1 MEKEH
6 WIQTVMNSTNGIS
19 AVMPSDDL
27 LANIQLKIKQ
37 QEKVAPTTVW
47 WIAASIT
54 VLVTLNVA
62 LLQKAKTRDNST
74 NSYLEHTLN
83 QSNQLY

>member
-1 MEKEH
+1 MEKDQ

-19 AVMPSDDL
+19 AVTPSDDL
-27 LANIQLKIKQ
+27 LARIQLKIKQ
-37 QEKVAPTTVW
+37 QEKVTPTTVW
-47 WIAASIT
+47 WIAASIA
-54 VLVTLNVA
+54 VLLTLNVA

-74 NSYLEHTLN
+74 SSYLEHTLN

>member
-6 WIQTVMNSTNGIS
+6 WIQTIMNSTNGIS

-62 LLQKAKTRDNST
+62 LLQKLKPETIPPT
-74 NSYLEHTLN
+74 VI
-83 QSNQLY
+83 

>member
-6 WIQTVMNSTNGIS
+6 WIQTVFNSTSGMTP
-19 AVMPSDDL
+19 VMPSDDL

-37 QEKVAPTTVW
+37 KERVAPTTIW
-47 WIAASIT
+47 WIAASIA
-54 VLVTLNVA
+54 VLLTLNVA
-62 LLQKAKTRDNST
+62 LLQKVKTRDNST
-74 NSYLEHTLN
+74 SSYLEHTLN

>member
-1 MEKEH
+1 MEKDQ
-6 WIQTVMNSTNGIS
+6 WIQTVLNSTNGIS

-27 LANIQLKIKQ
+27 LAKIQLKIKQ

-47 WIAASIT
+47 WIAASIA

-62 LLQKAKTRDNST
+62 LLQKAKTKDNST
-74 NSYLEHTLN
+74 SSYLEHTLN

>member
-6 WIQTVMNSTNGIS
+6 WIQTVFNSTSGMTP
-19 AVMPSDDL
+19 VMPGDDL

-37 QEKVAPTTVW
+37 KERVAPTTIW
-47 WIAASIT
+47 WIAASMV
-54 VLVTLNVA
+54 VLLTINVTLLHKV
-62 LLQKAKTRDNST
+62 KTRDNST
-74 NSYLEHTLN
+74 SSYLEHTLN

>member
-6 WIQTVMNSTNGIS
+6 WIQTIMNSTNGIS

>member
-1 MEKEH
+1 MEKDQ

-19 AVMPSDDL
+19 AVTPSDDL
-27 LANIQLKIKQ
+27 LARIQLKIKQ

-47 WIAASIT
+47 WIAASIA
-54 VLVTLNVA
+54 VLLTLNVA

-74 NSYLEHTLN
+74 SSYLEHTLN

>member
-1 MEKEH
+1 MEKDQ

-19 AVMPSDDL
+19 AVTPSGDL
-27 LANIQLKIKQ
+27 LARIQLKIKQ
-37 QEKVAPTTVW
+37 QEKVTPTTVW
-47 WIAASIT
+47 WIAASIA
-54 VLVTLNVA
+54 VLLTLNVA

-74 NSYLEHTLN
+74 SSYLEHTLN

>member
-1 MEKEH
+1 MEKDQ
-6 WIQTVMNSTNGIS
+6 WIQTVLNSTNGIS

-27 LANIQLKIKQ
+27 LAKIQLKIKQ
-37 QEKVAPTTVW
+37 QEKVTPTTVW
-47 WIAASIT
+47 WIAASIA

-62 LLQKAKTRDNST
+62 VLQKANGNNKAN
-74 NSYLEHTLN
+74 NSYFEPTLN

>member
-1 MEKEH
+1 MEKDQ

-19 AVMPSDDL
+19 AVTPSDDL
-27 LANIQLKIKQ
+27 LAIIQLKIKQ
-37 QEKVAPTTVW
+37 QEKVTPTTVW
-47 WIAASIT
+47 WIAASIA
-54 VLVTLNVA
+54 VLLTLNVA

-74 NSYLEHTLN
+74 SSYLEHTLN

>member
-1 MEKEH
+1 MEKDQ

-19 AVMPSDDL
+19 AVTPSDDL
-27 LANIQLKIKQ
+27 LAIIQLKIKQ

-47 WIAASIT
+47 WIAASIA
-54 VLVTLNVA
+54 VLLTLNVA

-74 NSYLEHTLN
+74 SSYLEHTLN

>member
-6 WIQTVMNSTNGIS
+6 WIQTVFNSTSGMTP
-19 AVMPSDDL
+19 VMPSDDL

-37 QEKVAPTTVW
+37 KERVAPTTIW
-47 WIAASIT
+47 WIAASIA

-62 LLQKAKTRDNST
+62 VLQKANRNNKIN
-74 NSYLEHTLN
+74 NSYFEPTLN

>member
-1 MEKEH
+1 MEKDQ

-19 AVMPSDDL
+19 AVTPSDDL
-27 LANIQLKIKQ
+27 LSKIQLKIKQ

-47 WIAASIT
+47 WIAASIA
-54 VLVTLNVA
+54 VLLTLNVA

-74 NSYLEHTLN
+74 SSYLEHTLN

>member
-1 MEKEH
+1 MEKEQ

-47 WIAASIT
+47 WIAASIA

>member
-6 WIQTVMNSTNGIS
+6 WIQTVLNSTSGMTP
-19 AVMPSDDL
+19 VMPSDDL

-37 QEKVAPTTVW
+37 KERVAPTTIW
-47 WIAASIT
+47 WIAASIA
-54 VLVTLNVA
+54 VLLTLNVA
-62 LLQKAKTRDNST
+62 LLQKVKTRDNST
-74 NSYLEHTLN
+74 SSYLEHTLN